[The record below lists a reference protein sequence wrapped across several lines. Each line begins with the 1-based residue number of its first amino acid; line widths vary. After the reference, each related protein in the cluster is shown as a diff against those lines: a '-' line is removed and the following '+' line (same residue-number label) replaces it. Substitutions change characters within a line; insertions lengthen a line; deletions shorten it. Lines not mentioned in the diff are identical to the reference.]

1 MPAGTALFSGAGG
14 EDEELSIIDCPLSE
28 NVHLGIARVVATSH
42 PEDRG
47 LCGWALMNAVSEDFM
62 NSLLAPQPGY
72 FIDYTA
78 GWVLLYSHCV
88 PM

>member
-1 MPAGTALFSGAGG
+1 
-14 EDEELSIIDCPLSE
+14 
-28 NVHLGIARVVATSH
+28 
-42 PEDRG
+42 
-47 LCGWALMNAVSEDFM
+47 MNAVSEDFM